1 MSPSLKL
8 IFSLLLQR
16 GMRWPLLPNGN
27 SYTPK
32 RHLYQVMSYQVS
44 VRIASWINFCQMIE
58 IADNTKI
65 RNCKIQWNGIF
76 SIRLQMQSCVL
87 IWSSNSSSG
96 VLIQVYLKIFRMDCF
111 GLFLKLLSFLST
123 IWKILLLLLS
133 KTQPF
138 TRMTPKRCPMP
149 HSRNP
154 LAFHTSHSMV
164 RWKKKCKTGYF
175 PGQNLLWKKVLI
187 GFALNHKQG
196 VIRLNSESK
205 VQ

>member
-1 MSPSLKL
+1 
-8 IFSLLLQR
+8 
-16 GMRWPLLPNGN
+16 
-27 SYTPK
+27 
-32 RHLYQVMSYQVS
+32 
-44 VRIASWINFCQMIE
+44 MIE
-58 IADNTKI
+58 IVENYVDANCK
-65 RNCKIQWNGIF
+65 CKIQWYHIAFLALFDCKINF
-76 SIRLQMQSCVL
+76 ACWLLMC
-87 IWSSNSSSG
+87 SSSG
-96 VLIQVYLKIFRMDCF
+96 FYKNLQN
-111 GLFLKLLSFLST
+111 GLLWIGVELLSEIIFL
-123 IWKILLLLLS
+123 LQLS

-138 TRMTPKRCPMP
+138 TCMTPKRCPMP